1 VTRPSKKKESTT
13 AGQPR
18 AARPSARGWPG
29 RGRGYAEHVQ
39 APEFWRGTTVQV
51 CGLNPWIVGSG
62 TPMIGVPIGRHITSG
77 ATVCA
82 DPISWFQEAKL
93 ISNPSAFVL
102 GLPGLGKSTLIR
114 RMAGGLAG
122 FGTIPLILGDLKPDY
137 VDLVEAMG
145 GQVIR
150 IGRGRGSLNVLDS
163 NGADEA
169 AERLLAAGRGD
180 LAREVMTDARS
191 RRHTMVA
198 TLITILRKQPPTDRE
213 ETILERA
220 LSVLDERH
228 DGTPVLKDLLDVIRD
243 APAEVRAVA
252 LDRGSMTRY
261 QEITENLEASLV
273 GLTTQGGRL
282 AETFSHPTT
291 TPMLRDRPVVYDIS
305 GIEPGASDL
314 RAASLLACW
323 SAGFGMVDVAHTLA
337 DAGLEPRRH
346 YFVVLDELWQALR
359 AGRGLVDRVDE
370 LTRLNRSLGTGVAM
384 ISHTLDD
391 LRALPSEEDRQKAM
405 GFVERAGMVVSGGL
419 PASEMPKLS
428 GVIDLSPIE
437 QAHLTS
443 WSSPPTFDP
452 KTGREAPPP
461 GQGMFLI
468 KVGGRPGIPVKLHLT
483 AAERTTSD
491 TNKLWHD
498 VSRIGS
504 RGVGADA

>member
-1 VTRPSKKKESTT
+1 MKRSNTKDAAAT
-13 AGQPR
+13 AGQQR
-18 AARPSARGWPG
+18 VTRPSARGWPG

-51 CGLNPWIVGSG
+51 CGLNPWIVGAG
-62 TPMIGVPIGRHITSG
+62 NPMIGVPIGRHITSG

-82 DPISWFQEAKL
+82 DPISWFQEANL

-102 GLPGLGKSTLIR
+102 GLPGLGKSTLVR
-114 RMAGGLAG
+114 RMAGGLGG
-122 FGTIPLILGDLKPDY
+122 FGTLPLILGDLKPDY

-163 NGADEA
+163 NGADAA
-169 AERLLAAGRGD
+169 AERLWADGKGKLAA
-180 LAREVMTDARS
+180 EVMTDARS
-191 RRHTMVA
+191 RRLTMVGA
-198 TLITILRKQPPTDRE
+198 LITILRKQPPTARE
-213 ETILERA
+213 EAILERA
-220 LSVLDERH
+220 LSVLDEKH
-228 DGTPVLKDLLDVIRD
+228 DGTPVLGDLLNVIRE

-252 LDRGSMTRY
+252 LDRGSLPRY

-273 GLTTQGGRL
+273 ALTTKGGRL
-282 AETFSHPTT
+282 AETFSKPTT

-346 YFVVLDELWQALR
+346 YLIVLDELWQALR
-359 AGRGLVDRVDE
+359 AGQGLVDRVDE
-370 LTRLNRSLGTGVAM
+370 LTRLNRTLGVGTVM

-391 LRALPSEEDRQKAM
+391 LRALPTESDRQKAM
-405 GFVERAGMVVSGGL
+405 GFVERAGMVIAAGL

-428 GVIDLSPIE
+428 SVIELSPIE

-443 WSSPPTFDP
+443 WSSPATFDP
-452 KTGREAPPP
+452 KTGREAPRP

-468 KVGGRPGIPVKLHLT
+468 KVGGRPGIPFKLHLT
-483 AAERTTSD
+483 AAERATSD

-504 RGVGADA
+504 LEVGADA